1 MFTFYQTGEY
11 IKKRGKVDLNII
23 PKLQNHIAKLNE
35 YQIDK
40 NIKQEIENKE
50 IIIEALK
57 YYYSL

>member
-11 IKKRGKVDLNII
+11 IKKRSKVDLNII

-35 YQIDK
+35 YQIDE
-40 NIKQEIENKE
+40 NIKQEIENKT